1 MTLLILSALLIGAA
15 IAMWR
20 LPRNSRW
27 QWKLLGR
34 VAAGILMCTSV
45 STLLLFLFGLGMCS
59 RYDFPPISPRDGKFA
74 AEVSEEDCG
83 AVDSF
88 HSSVQLWQNRQGL
101 SARLF
106 GTRGHSTTVFAV
118 GHDPRLIDLSWKED
132 RTLLIR
138 YPNDSRNPAEF
149 RCQSQWGGIHIDC
162 VGYTPDYS
170 KPIGEMP
177 PVHRWLW

>member
-1 MTLLILSALLIGAA
+1 MALLILCSLFIGAA
-15 IAMWR
+15 IALWR

-34 VAAGILMCTSV
+34 VTAGILMCASAL
-45 STLLLFLFGLGMCS
+45 SLLLFLFLGSMCG
-59 RYDFPPISPRDGKFA
+59 RYEFSPISSRDGKFA

-88 HSSVQLWQNRQGL
+88 HSSVQLWQNRHGL

-106 GTRGHSTTVFAV
+106 GKRGHSGTVFTV
-118 GHDPRLIDLSWKED
+118 GQDPRLIDLSWKDD

-149 RCQSQWGGIHIDC
+149 RCQSQRGGIRIDC

-170 KPIGEMP
+170 KPVGKMP
-177 PVHRWLW
+177 PVNRWVW